1 MTTKTRK
8 STKTKP
14 KTKIGIKPS
23 KEMCGDPDF
32 NWDSLRNDNS
42 VPKHREILDEIENP
56 TGKFDFDTLKKFQL
70 YEGLENLTQVEIGA
84 IINGRV
90 IRITERDVTLDI
102 NNKDNVIIDR
112 KGSEER
118 ICQQLKVGQEIDVL
132 INNVSEQPFMIKGS
146 ISDLVRMKVDT
157 KMKEFFENKV
167 AIDAYVK
174 EIIPAGYMLNI
185 DIDSINID
193 AFMPNT
199 LADVN
204 KLYNPE
210 VLLGQNIKV
219 MLETLQ
225 QDKGIYVVSRKR
237 YLKTLIPEKV
247 KNLSSHSKDKVYTGH
262 VTGTRDFGVFVQFEE
277 CLTGMIHKANINE
290 VFRDKLA
297 EIKPGTEI
305 DFYVKDIIKGGNQ
318 IILTQTLEE
327 SLWDT
332 VRVGDKLE
340 GKVITVK
347 PFGALI
353 ALDYETNGLI
363 QTTYINKNN
372 KSLKS
377 GEKVDVIVI
386 SIIRDDRKI
395 YLTFADDTEMVDKL
409 KEKSSELDKLKKK
422 FNSKD

>member
-1 MTTKTRK
+1 
-8 STKTKP
+8 
-14 KTKIGIKPS
+14 
-23 KEMCGDPDF
+23 
-32 NWDSLRNDNS
+32 
-42 VPKHREILDEIENP
+42 
-56 TGKFDFDTLKKFQL
+56 
-70 YEGLENLTQVEIGA
+70 
-84 IINGRV
+84 
-90 IRITERDVTLDI
+90 
-102 NNKDNVIIDR
+102 
-112 KGSEER
+112 
-118 ICQQLKVGQEIDVL
+118 
-132 INNVSEQPFMIKGS
+132 
-146 ISDLVRMKVDT
+146 
-157 KMKEFFENKV
+157 
-167 AIDAYVK
+167 
-174 EIIPAGYMLNI
+174 MLNI

-210 VLLGQNIKV
+210 VLLGQTINV

-247 KNLSSHSKDKVYTGH
+247 KSLSTHPKDKVYTGF

-297 EIKPGTEI
+297 DIAPGTEI
-305 DFYVKDIIKGGNQ
+305 DFYVKDVIKGGNQ

-332 VRVGDKLE
+332 VRVGDKLN

-372 KSLKS
+372 KTLKS

-395 YLTFADDTEMVDKL
+395 YLTFADDSEMKDKL

>member
-1 MTTKTRK
+1 MTVKTRESNK
-8 STKTKP
+8 L
-14 KTKIGIKPS
+14 KIELKPS
-23 KEMCGDPDF
+23 KDNTGDVDF
-32 NWDSLRNDNS
+32 DWGSLKNDNY
-42 VPKHREILDEIENP
+42 VPKHRDIVEEIENP
-56 TGKFDFDTLKKFQL
+56 TGRFNLATLNLHRL
-70 YEGLENLTQVEIGA
+70 YEGLDNLTEVKIGTT
-84 IINGRV
+84 IEGRV
-90 IRITERDVTLDI
+90 IKITEKDVTLDI
-102 NNKDNVIIDR
+102 NNKDNVIIER

-132 INNVSEQPFMIKGS
+132 INSVSEQPYLIKGS
-146 ISDLVRMKVDT
+146 VSDLVRMKVDI
-157 KMKEFFENKV
+157 KIKEFFENKSP
-167 AIDAYVK
+167 INAYVR

-185 DIDSINID
+185 DIDHINID

-210 VLLGQNIKV
+210 VLLGQNINV

-247 KNLSSHSKDKVYTGH
+247 KNLKSYPKDKVFTGF

-297 EIKPGTEI
+297 DIAPGTEI
-305 DFYVKDIIKGGNQ
+305 DFYVKDVIKGGNQ
-318 IILTQTLEE
+318 LILTQTLEE

-332 VRVGDKLE
+332 VRVGDRLD
-340 GKVITVK
+340 GKIITVK

-395 YLTFADDTEMVDKL
+395 YLTFADDAEMVDKL
-409 KEKSSELDKLKKK
+409 KEKSSEIDKLKQK
-422 FNSKD
+422 FNTKD

>member
-1 MTTKTRK
+1 MTV
-8 STKTKP
+8 KTKES
-14 KTKIGIKPS
+14 KKVKIGLKPTD
-23 KEMCGDPDF
+23 EVCGIPDF
-32 NWDSLRNDNS
+32 NWDSIRNDNQ
-42 VPKHREILDEIENP
+42 VPKFREIVEELENP
-56 TGKFDFDTLKKFQL
+56 TGQFDFDTLKKFHL
-70 YEGLENLTQVEIGA
+70 YEGLENLTQVEVGA
-84 IINGRV
+84 TIEGKV
-90 IRITERDVTLDI
+90 IKITEKDVTLDI

-118 ICQQLKVGQEIDVL
+118 ICKQLMVGQVMDVL

-146 ISDLVRMKVDT
+146 ISDLVRRKVDT

-167 AIDAYVK
+167 PIDAYVR

-210 VLLGQNIKV
+210 VLLGQNIRV

-247 KNLSSHSKDKVYTGH
+247 KSLKSHAKDKVYTGH

-290 VFRDKLA
+290 IFRDKLA
-297 EIKPGTEI
+297 DIAPGTEI
-305 DFYVKDIIKGGNQ
+305 DFYVKDVIKGGNQ

-332 VRVGDKLE
+332 VRVGDKLN

-395 YLTFADDTEMVDKL
+395 YLTFGDDTEMVGKL
-409 KEKSSELDKLKKK
+409 KEKSSEIDKLKQK
-422 FNSKD
+422 FNTKD

>member
-1 MTTKTRK
+1 MTNKTTVQ
-8 STKTKP
+8 SEKTKVGN
-14 KTKIGIKPS
+14 TTEGVEGFDWNNLYNENVI
-23 KEMCGDPDF
+23 
-32 NWDSLRNDNS
+32 
-42 VPKHREILDEIENP
+42 PKHRDFLDEIEVP
-56 TGKFDFDTLKKFQL
+56 TGRFGSERLSKFGS
-70 YEGLENLTQVEIGA
+70 YEGLENLTQVEVGSVIG
-84 IINGRV
+84 GRV
-90 IRITERDVTLDI
+90 IMITEKTVTLDI

-118 ICQQLKVGQEIDVL
+118 ICQQLSVGQNIDVL
-132 INNVSEQPFMIKGS
+132 INIVSEKPFMIKGS
-146 ISDLVRMKVDT
+146 LSDLVRMKVDL
-157 KMKEFFENKV
+157 KMKEFFEDKV
-167 AIDAYVK
+167 EINAKVR

-185 DIDSINID
+185 DIDDIIID

-204 KLYNPE
+204 KLHDPE
-210 VLLGQNIKV
+210 VLLGKDIKV

-225 QDKGIYVVSRKR
+225 QDKGIYVVSRKK
-237 YLKTLIPEKV
+237 YLRTLIPEKIKEL
-247 KNLSSHSKDKVYTGH
+247 KNNPKDKVYTGY
-262 VTGTRDFGVFVQFEE
+262 VTGTRDFGVFVQFED
-277 CLTGMIHKANINE
+277 CLTGMIHKANISE
-290 VFRDKLA
+290 AVRDNISA
-297 EIKPGTEI
+297 IEPGTEI
-305 DFYVKDIIKGGNQ
+305 DFYVKDVIKGGTQ

-332 VRVGDKLE
+332 VRVGDKIN

-372 KSLKS
+372 KSLKA

-395 YLTFADDTEMVDKL
+395 YLTFADDASMVDKL
-409 KEKSSELDKLKKK
+409 KEKSTEIDKLKQK

>member
-1 MTTKTRK
+1 MTV
-8 STKTKP
+8 KTKES
-14 KTKIGIKPS
+14 KKVKIGLKPTRN
-23 KEMCGDPDF
+23 ECGDPDF
-32 NWDSLRNDNS
+32 NWDNIRNDNY
-42 VPKHREILDEIENP
+42 VPKHRDIIVEIENP
-56 TGKFDFDTLKKFQL
+56 TGLFNFDTLKKFQL
-70 YEGLENLTQVEIGA
+70 YEGLENLTQVQVGA
-84 IINGRV
+84 TIEGKV
-90 IRITERDVTLDI
+90 IKITEKDVTLDI

-118 ICQQLKVGQEIDVL
+118 ICKQLVVGQVMDVL

-167 AIDAYVK
+167 PINAYVR

-185 DIDSINID
+185 DIDRINID

-210 VLLGQNIKV
+210 VLLGQYINV

-247 KNLSSHSKDKVYTGH
+247 KSLKSHAKDKVYTGF

-290 VFRDKLA
+290 VFRDKLSDIA
-297 EIKPGTEI
+297 PGTEI
-305 DFYVKDIIKGGNQ
+305 DFYVKDVIKGGNQ

-332 VRVGDKLE
+332 VRVGDKLD

-395 YLTFADDTEMVDKL
+395 YLTFGDDADMVDKL
-409 KEKSSELDKLKKK
+409 KEKSSEIDKLKQK
-422 FNSKD
+422 FNNKD

>member
-1 MTTKTRK
+1 MSVKQ
-8 STKTKP
+8 
-14 KTKIGIKPS
+14 KIGIKP
-23 KEMCGDPDF
+23 KEEETGNLDF
-32 NWDSLRNDNS
+32 NWDALKIIDY
-42 VPKHREILDEIENP
+42 VPKYREIKEEIDNP
-56 TGKFDFDTLKKFQL
+56 TGMFDYEVFNKFNM
-70 YEGLENLTQVEIGA
+70 YEGLENLKQVEEGS
-84 IINGRV
+84 IIEGKV
-90 IRITERDVTLDI
+90 IKITEKDITLDI
-102 NNKDNVIIDR
+102 NNKDNIIIDR

-118 ICQQLKVGQEIDVL
+118 VCNQLSVGQVMDVL
-132 INNVSEQPFMIKGS
+132 VKTVSEYPFMIKGT

-157 KMKEFFENKV
+157 KMKEFFESKV
-167 AIDAYVK
+167 PINAHVK
-174 EIIPAGYMLNI
+174 ELIPAGYMLNI
-185 DIDSINID
+185 DIDNINID

-210 VLLGQNIKV
+210 ILLGQDINV

-237 YLKTLIPEKV
+237 YLKTLIADKV
-247 KNLSSHSKDKVYTGH
+247 KSLKLNDKEKVYTGH

-290 VFRDKLA
+290 KFRDSILTI
-297 EIKPGTEI
+297 EPGTEV
-305 DFYVKDIIKGGNQ
+305 DFYVKDVIKGGSQ

-332 VRVGDKLE
+332 VRVGDKIT

-363 QTTYINKNN
+363 QTTYINKND
-372 KSLKS
+372 KTLKS
-377 GEKVDVIVI
+377 GDKVDVIVI

-395 YLTFADDTEMVDKL
+395 YLTFADDSEMVDKL
-409 KEKSSELDKLKKK
+409 KEKSTELDKLKQK
-422 FNSKD
+422 FNSNS

>member
-1 MTTKTRK
+1 MTV
-8 STKTKP
+8 KTKQSR
-14 KTKIGIKPS
+14 KAKIEINPT
-23 KEMCGDPDF
+23 ENCGDVNF
-32 NWDSLRNDNS
+32 NWDVLKNDNY
-42 VPKHREILDEIENP
+42 VPKHREIAEEIENP
-56 TGKFDFDTLKKFQL
+56 VGQFDFDTLKKFHL
-70 YEGLENLTQVEIGA
+70 YEGLDNLTQVEIGA
-84 IINGRV
+84 TIEGKV
-90 IRITERDVTLDI
+90 IKITEKDVTLDI

-118 ICQQLKVGQEIDVL
+118 ICKQLVVGQVMDVL

-167 AIDAYVK
+167 SIKALVR

-210 VLLGQNIKV
+210 VLLGQTINV

-247 KNLSSHSKDKVYTGH
+247 KSLSTHPKDKVYTGF

-297 EIKPGTEI
+297 DIAPGTEI
-305 DFYVKDIIKGGNQ
+305 DFYVKDVIKGGNQ

-332 VRVGDKLE
+332 VRVGDKLN

-372 KSLKS
+372 KTLKS

-395 YLTFADDTEMVDKL
+395 YLTFADDSEMKDKL

>member
-1 MTTKTRK
+1 MTV
-8 STKTKP
+8 KTKKSV
-14 KTKIGIKPS
+14 KTKIGINSPES
-23 KEMCGDPDF
+23 CGDVNF
-32 NWDSLRNDNS
+32 NWDNLQNDNY
-42 VPKHREILDEIENP
+42 VPKHREIVEEIESP
-56 TGKFDFDTLKKFQL
+56 IGRFDFDTLKKFHL
-70 YEGLENLTQVEIGA
+70 YEGLDNLTQVKIGA
-84 IINGRV
+84 TMEGKV
-90 IRITERDVTLDI
+90 IKITEKDVTLDI

-118 ICQQLKVGQEIDVL
+118 ICKQLVVGQVMDVL
-132 INNVSEQPFMIKGS
+132 INTVSEQPFMIEGS
-146 ISDLVRMKVDT
+146 ISDLVRRKVDT

-167 AIDAYVK
+167 PIDALVR
-174 EIIPAGYMLNI
+174 EIIPAGYMLSI
-185 DIDSINID
+185 DLDSILID

-210 VLLGQNIKV
+210 VLLGKNINV

-237 YLKTLIPEKV
+237 YLKTLIPERV
-247 KNLSSHSKDKVYTGH
+247 KSLSTHPKDRVYTGR

-297 EIKPGTEI
+297 DIQPGTEI

-332 VRVGDKLE
+332 VRVGDKLN

-395 YLTFADDTEMVDKL
+395 YLTFADDSEMMDKL

>member
-1 MTTKTRK
+1 MTV
-8 STKTKP
+8 KTKESRRA
-14 KTKIGIKPS
+14 KIEINSP
-23 KEMCGDPDF
+23 ENCGDVNF
-32 NWDSLRNDNS
+32 NWDLLKNDNY
-42 VPKHREILDEIENP
+42 VPKHRDIAEEIEAP
-56 TGKFDFDTLKKFQL
+56 IGRFDFDTLRKFGL
-70 YEGLENLTQVEIGA
+70 YEGLDNLTQVEVGA
-84 IINGRV
+84 TIEGKV
-90 IRITERDVTLDI
+90 IKITEKDVTLDI

-118 ICQQLKVGQEIDVL
+118 ICKQLVVGQVMDVL
-132 INNVSEQPFMIKGS
+132 INAVSEQPFMIKGS
-146 ISDLVRMKVDT
+146 ISDLVRRKVDT

-167 AIDAYVK
+167 PINALVR
-174 EIIPAGYMLNI
+174 EIIPAGYMLSI
-185 DIDSINID
+185 DLDSILID

-210 VLLGQNIKV
+210 ILLGKNINV

-247 KNLSSHSKDKVYTGH
+247 KALSTHPKDKVYTGF

-290 VFRDKLA
+290 VFRDKLD

-332 VRVGDKLE
+332 VRVGDKLS
-340 GKVITVK
+340 GKIITVK

-395 YLTFADDTEMVDKL
+395 YLTFADDLEMVDKL
-409 KEKSSELDKLKKK
+409 KEKSTEIDKLKKK

>member
-8 STKTKP
+8 STKP
-14 KTKIGIKPS
+14 KIGLNTP
-23 KEMCGDPDF
+23 ETCGDPNFD
-32 NWDSLRNDNS
+32 WGSIKNDNV
-42 VPKHREILDEIENP
+42 VPKHREILEEIENP
-56 TGKFDFDTLKKFQL
+56 SGLFNIDTLRKFQL
-70 YEGLENLTQVEIGA
+70 YEGLDNLTQVEIGA
-84 IINGRV
+84 TIGGRV
-90 IRITERDVTLDI
+90 IKITERDVTLDI

-118 ICQQLKVGQEIDVL
+118 ICKQLKVGQEIDVL
-132 INNVSEQPFMIKGS
+132 INNVSEHPYMIKGS
-146 ISDLVRMKVDT
+146 LSDLVRMKVDT

-167 AIDAYVK
+167 SIDAYVR

-185 DIDSINID
+185 DIDHINID

-210 VLLGQNIKV
+210 VLLGQNINV

-237 YLKTLIPEKV
+237 YLKTLIADKV
-247 KNLSSHSKDKVYTGH
+247 KNLSSHSKDKVYTGF

-290 VFRDKLA
+290 VFRDKIA
-297 EIKPGTEI
+297 DIQPGTEI
-305 DFYVKDIIKGGNQ
+305 DFYVKDVIKGGNQ

-332 VRVGDKLE
+332 VRVGDKLT

-395 YLTFADDTEMVDKL
+395 YLTFGDDADMVDKL

>member
-1 MTTKTRK
+1 M
-8 STKTKP
+8 SVKTKET
-14 KTKIGIKPS
+14 KERKAKIGIRTNIL
-23 KEMCGDPDF
+23 EVGDPNFD
-32 NWDSLRNDNS
+32 WGSIRNNNY
-42 VPKHREILDEIENP
+42 VPKHREIIEEIEKP
-56 TGKFDFDTLKKFQL
+56 TGEFSLELLKKFQQ
-70 YEGLENLTQVEIGA
+70 YEGLENLSQVEVGSKVKGKVIG
-84 IINGRV
+84 
-90 IRITERDVTLDI
+90 ITEKDVTLDI
-102 NNKDNVIIDR
+102 NNKDNVIIER

-118 ICQQLKVGQEIDVL
+118 VCQQLKIGQELDVL
-132 INNVSEQPFMIKGS
+132 ITSISEQPFLMKGS
-146 ISDLVRMKVDT
+146 ISDLVRIKVDT
-157 KMKEFFENKV
+157 KMKEFFENKIS
-167 AIDAYVK
+167 IDAYVR

-210 VLLGQNIKV
+210 VLLGHNIKV

-237 YLKTLIPEKV
+237 YLKTLIPDKV
-247 KNLSSHSKDKVYTGH
+247 KELKSKPKDEVYTGY

-290 VFRDKLA
+290 KFRDN
-297 EIKPGTEI
+297 ISNIQPGTEI

-332 VRVGDKLE
+332 VRVGDKLK

-363 QTTYINKNN
+363 QTTYINKND

-377 GEKVDVIVI
+377 GEMVDVIVI

-395 YLTFADDTEMVDKL
+395 YLTFADDDEMVEKL
-409 KEKSSELDKLKKK
+409 KEKSTEIDKLKQKY
-422 FNSKD
+422 NSKD

>member
-1 MTTKTRK
+1 MTV
-8 STKTKP
+8 KTKQDDKTTIKLNPDINCGFEDFDWGELTNNSIP
-14 KTKIGIKPS
+14 KYEEII
-23 KEMCGDPDF
+23 EE
-32 NWDSLRNDNS
+32 
-42 VPKHREILDEIENP
+42 RESP
-56 TGKFDFDTLKKFQL
+56 TGRFNFELFKKFPL
-70 YEGLENLTQVEIGA
+70 YVGLENLTNIEEGSTVRGK
-84 IINGRV
+84 V
-90 IRITERDVTLDI
+90 IKITKKDVTLDI

-112 KGSEER
+112 KGQEER
-118 ICQQLKVGQEIDVL
+118 ICQQLVIDQEIDVY
-132 INNVSEQPFMIKGS
+132 INSVSDHPYMIKGS
-146 ISDLVRMKVDT
+146 ISNLIRMKVDE
-157 KMKEFFENKV
+157 KMKGFFENKEFISAKV
-167 AIDAYVK
+167 IEV
-174 EIIPAGYMLNI
+174 IPAGYMLKI
-185 DIDSINID
+185 DIDHIHID

-204 KLYNPE
+204 KLFNPE
-210 VLLGQNIKV
+210 SLLGQDIKV

-247 KNLSSHSKDKVYTGH
+247 KNLKNYSKDKVYTGY
-262 VTGTRDFGVFVQFEE
+262 VTGTRNFGVFVQFEE

-290 VFRDKLA
+290 IFRDKLSDIA
-297 EIKPGTEI
+297 PGTEI
-305 DFYVKDIIKGGNQ
+305 DFYIKDVIKGGTQ

-332 VRVGDKLE
+332 VRVGDKIN

-372 KSLKS
+372 KTLKS
-377 GEKVDVIVI
+377 GESIEVIVI
-386 SIIRDDRKI
+386 SIIRDERKI
-395 YLTFADDTEMVDKL
+395 YLTFADDLGM
-409 KEKSSELDKLKKK
+409 LDKLKDKSSEIDKLKQK

>member
-1 MTTKTRK
+1 MTVKTKK
-8 STKTKP
+8 STKE
-14 KTKIGIKPS
+14 KIGINTPNS
-23 KEMCGDPDF
+23 MGNPDF
-32 NWDSLRNDNS
+32 NWDTLRNDNK
-42 VPKHREILDEIENP
+42 VPKHREILEEIENP
-56 TGKFDFDTLKKFQL
+56 TGIFDFDTLKMFQF
-70 YEGLENLTQVEIGA
+70 YEGLDNLTQVEVGATIG
-84 IINGRV
+84 GKV
-90 IRITERDVTLDI
+90 IKITERDVTLDI

-118 ICQQLKVGQEIDVL
+118 ICKQLVVGQEIDVL

-146 ISDLVRMKVDT
+146 LSDLVRMKVDT

-167 AIDAYVK
+167 SIEAHVR

-185 DIDSINID
+185 DIDHINID

-210 VLLGQNIKV
+210 VLLNQKIKV

-237 YLKTLIPEKV
+237 YLKTLITDKV
-247 KNLSSHSKDKVYTGH
+247 KNLSSQPKDKVYTGF

-290 VFRDKLA
+290 VFRDKIA
-297 EIKPGTEI
+297 DIAPGTEI
-305 DFYVKDIIKGGNQ
+305 DFYVKDVIKGGSQ

-332 VRVGDKLE
+332 VRVGDKLD

-395 YLTFADDTEMVDKL
+395 YLTFADDSEMVDKL
-409 KEKSSELDKLKKK
+409 KDKSSEIDKLKKK
-422 FNSKD
+422 FNNKD